1 MQVLENIF
9 SERRRLTA
17 TPEQTTEGRRP
28 ERERKRAT
36 DGWMELGSEKA
47 RKKSLEHRTQRERE
61 REFESCASERRARAR
76 GGKGG
81 GKEERQGRE
90 EKEEMIT
97 LGGPELGLMSTQNQI
112 SH

>member
-1 MQVLENIF
+1 MDG
-9 SERRRLTA
+9 A
-17 TPEQTTEGRRP
+17 
-28 ERERKRAT
+28 RERK
-36 DGWMELGSEKA
+36 SEK
-47 RKKSLEHRTQRERE
+47 KIPRTPNSARE

>member
-1 MQVLENIF
+1 M
-9 SERRRLTA
+9 TA

-61 REFESCASERRARAR
+61 RENSRAVLA
-76 GGKGG
+76 
-81 GKEERQGRE
+81 KEERERE
-90 EKEEMIT
+90 GEKEE
-97 LGGPELGLMSTQNQI
+97 GRKRGKEGRRRKK
-112 SH
+112 